1 MHTLLL
7 FTSLACKFDASSTV
21 EGEDTSSFV
30 AMEDVED
37 DNSEDED
44 ENEDERE
51 SDEVDPL
58 RTDDDGDGYT
68 ENQGDC
74 DDEDETIMPGAEDVC
89 NDIDDDCDDELDE
102 DALDDFEPNDTVRA
116 ELGLVSSTPISIDAY
131 LHSEGDVD
139 LYEYTV
145 DDGFFDLVLGLEV
158 KMTGFTGDVTYKMVI
173 QDVESGEKLFEEF
186 IVEGTEE
193 LLFEQNDRIFGD
205 ESGVFEIRI
214 TTLGGYGCSRPY
226 RLTVSENNFLR

>member
-7 FTSLACKFDASSTV
+7 FTSFACNFDASSKV
-21 EGEDTSSFV
+21 EGEDSASFV
-30 AMEDVED
+30 DMEDVED
-37 DNSEDED
+37 DDGGEEAAADDGD
-44 ENEDERE
+44 EN
-51 SDEVDPL
+51 EVDPL

-74 DDEDETIMPGAEDVC
+74 DDDDEAILPGAEDVC
-89 NDIDDDCDDELDE
+89 NDIDDDCDDQLDE
-102 DALDDFEPNDTVRA
+102 DALDEFEPNDTVRA

-131 LHSEGDVD
+131 LHAEEDVD

-158 KMTGFTGDVTYKMVI
+158 KLTGSTTDVTYKMVI
-173 QDVESGEKLFEEF
+173 EDVASGEKLFEEF
-186 IVEGTEE
+186 IVEGVDE

-214 TTLGGYGCSRPY
+214 TTLGGYGCGRPY
-226 RLTVSENNFLR
+226 RLTVSENTFLR